1 MTEKAR
7 EKLKSCIRHQKM
19 LMYLGALDLDRSDF
33 RKYNKLLKPDYAP
46 CFASAYAARMQHKGN
61 NSTKNLAET
70 EQIHKEISKINRHIN
85 MQLYRLL
92 LSPEMRDFVDEQPDP
107 LRTEYALKYLF
118 LAGVIS
124 NKKDTLKHVRNAIRI
139 MTHTP
144 IRDEEMR
151 YEPPQDGAARRMMEF
166 RKRNEERNQ

>member
-7 EKLKSCIRHQKM
+7 EKLKSCVRHQKM
-19 LMYLGALDLDRSDF
+19 MMYLGALDLDRSDF
-33 RKYNKLLKPDYAP
+33 QKYNKLLKPDFAP
-46 CFASAYAARMQHKGN
+46 CFATAYAARMQYKSN

-70 EQIHKEISKINRHIN
+70 ERINKEITKINRHIN

-107 LRTEYALKYLF
+107 LRTEYALKYLY
-118 LAGVIS
+118 LSGVIS

-139 MTHTP
+139 MMHTP
-144 IRDEEMR
+144 IQDEEMH
-151 YEPPQDGAARRMMEF
+151 YEPPQDGAALRMMEY
-166 RKRNEERNQ
+166 RSRNKNKSQ